1 MMRSQLL
8 PEGGGAP
15 VPARPCCALY
25 RWLVVGLIFLV
36 VLILF
41 VQRIN
46 VSVAIIPW
54 ATECGWNEAQQQSL
68 LGAFFWG
75 YLVTMFPGAL
85 LSNRFTAH
93 HEGLAVVLVLSCAL
107 CAATP
112 LAGCNAELAAAARIG
127 VGMAQGPLFPLV
139 SGLFGQ
145 WVRPNEYSRANAFV
159 CEGSNLGVLVAFPY
173 AHQTTARS
181 PTGSSRTAGQL
192 SDAAGCAQGDFFDLP
207 LRRLALG
214 VLHPCRRRRA
224 VPAAAARLWLLHP
237 GVEPLGQ
244 RRGEGRAAG
253 RAPLGSRG
261 GRRGVGAVGPHADP
275 SNSLGDDLELVW
287 TELVQLG
294 AAHGTK

>member
-1 MMRSQLL
+1 MRSQLL
-8 PEGGGAP
+8 PAEARGA
-15 VPARPCCALY
+15 ARPCCALY

-54 ATECGWNEAQQQSL
+54 ATECGWDEAQQQSL

-75 YLVTMFPGAL
+75 YLITMFPGAL

-112 LAGCNAELAAAARIG
+112 LAGCNTQLAVAARVG

-159 CEGSNLGVLVAFPY
+159 CEGSNLGVLVAFPV
-173 AHQTTARS
+173 TSLICRFGGWRS
-181 PTGSSRTAGQL
+181 A
-192 SDAAGCAQGDFFDLP
+192 FFI
-207 LRRLALG
+207 
-214 VLHPCRRRRA
+214 
-224 VPAAAARLWLLHP
+224 PAAAGVPCLLLLLVFGSSTP
-237 GVEPLGQ
+237 GSNRWVSAEEKAVL
-244 RRGEGRAAG
+244 RAARRSAAAEDDVVRVRWG
-253 RAPLGSRG
+253 RMLTHPVVSAATVGLGC
-261 GRRGVGAVGPHADP
+261 
-275 SNSLGDDLELVW
+275 
-287 TELVQLG
+287 G
-294 AAHGTK
+294 AAANPTVDRCHRFG